1 MLKAAAACLIVS
13 GAVTAVSAQDHANCP
28 MAASHAR
35 RDQVD
40 ERHDHA
46 TGVAHEASVHHF
58 LLAKDGGSIRLEAT
72 DPADVEGRDRIREHL
87 QAITRA
93 FASGDF
99 SMPMAIHDQVPPG
112 VEVMKKRKGAI
123 RYSYEPS
130 EKGGEVRISTR
141 DPRAL
146 SAVHAFLRF
155 QIRDHGTDDPTE

>member
-13 GAVTAVSAQDHANCP
+13 GAVVVSAQDHANCP

-93 FASGDF
+93 FASGDCA
-99 SMPMAIHDQVPPG
+99 MPMAIHDQVPPG

-130 EKGGEVRISTR
+130 EKGGVVRISTR

-146 SAVHAFLRF
+146 EAVHAFLRF
-155 QIRDHGTDDPTE
+155 QIHDHGTDDPTE

>member
-1 MLKAAAACLIVS
+1 
-13 GAVTAVSAQDHANCP
+13 
-28 MAASHAR
+28 
-35 RDQVD
+35 
-40 ERHDHA
+40 
-46 TGVAHEASVHHF
+46 VHHF

-72 DPADVEGRDRIREHL
+72 DAADVEGRDRIREHL

-99 SMPMAIHDQVPPG
+99 AMPMAIHDQVPPG

-130 EKGGEVRISTR
+130 DKGGVVRISTR

-146 SAVHAFLRF
+146 EAVHAFLRF
-155 QIRDHGTDDPTE
+155 QIRDHGTGDPTE